1 MVSFNSR
8 YVENQVR
15 EILRRTIFPG
25 AGRMPLL
32 EAQVLTHEC
41 LTKIEYI
48 TIGCDVRDIRGSAM
62 HNFWQTEMSTP
73 WCSFTWCSL
82 NLDYDEL
89 IKSDGWVDDLKQ
101 FSHIHTF
108 YCAKQVPYD
117 LISNFK
123 NVQNFGLSDM
133 DIHGRYRHVRKPPN
147 AIRAYWGAVA
157 IVRVKPVKQCN

>member
-25 AGRMPLL
+25 VGRMPLL

-41 LTKIEYI
+41 LTK
-48 TIGCDVRDIRGSAM
+48 R
-62 HNFWQTEMSTP
+62 
-73 WCSFTWCSL
+73 
-82 NLDYDEL
+82 
-89 IKSDGWVDDLKQ
+89 
-101 FSHIHTF
+101 
-108 YCAKQVPYD
+108 
-117 LISNFK
+117 
-123 NVQNFGLSDM
+123 
-133 DIHGRYRHVRKPPN
+133 PN